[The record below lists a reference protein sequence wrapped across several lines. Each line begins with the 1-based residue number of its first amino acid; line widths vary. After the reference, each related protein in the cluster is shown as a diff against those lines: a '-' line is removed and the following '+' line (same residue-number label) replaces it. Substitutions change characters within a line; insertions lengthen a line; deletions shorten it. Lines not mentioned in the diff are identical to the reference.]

1 MNGDSKPS
9 FSKTWWIL
17 FCISIL
23 AIALITVS
31 LIDSKDLPITIIGAV
46 LGVVMTVFASF
57 ILLKGQS
64 EQQADLVDK
73 QSKLQTELQLKL
85 LKGQSEQQA
94 ELADKQSKLQT
105 ELQLKLTETQNKI
118 EREGEKETE
127 IFKQK
132 LKNYQEFL
140 NALNEYLSTK
150 ERSAKIKLK
159 FQTAALAMHA
169 DYYNLADINLIVKTI
184 IDGNNGEDMDDE
196 HLIPELFNLSKI
208 FRNELYGNPA
218 NDKIPGYE
226 SFENSIASLA
236 QTIENSDVEA
246 DSSEIEAEDAQ
257 EAADDK
263 EESAENWK
271 EYVQGLKGWKVTY
284 KKGNIVLSN
293 EKTPAL
299 IEFKL
304 KSGYYVVASSYGDD
318 KEYPKYLQK
327 DIKTSSRSGANWW
340 RSLNTLRNYRVK
352 SGELVENLSSND
364 AARALVIRWI
374 DRLIPLA
381 DEYTPKND

>member
-17 FCISIL
+17 FSVSIL
-23 AIALITVS
+23 AIALITVA

-57 ILLKGQS
+57 I
-64 EQQADLVDK
+64 
-73 QSKLQTELQLKL
+73 L

-132 LKNYQEFL
+132 LKNYQLFL
-140 NALNEYLSTK
+140 DALNEYLSTK

-169 DYYNLADINLIVKTI
+169 DYYNLAEINLIVKAI

-196 HLIPELFNLSKI
+196 QLIPALFNLSKI
-208 FRNELYGNPA
+208 FRNELYDNLA
-218 NDKIPGYE
+218 NDKPTGYE
-226 SFENSIASLA
+226 RFKETINSLA

-257 EAADDK
+257 EVSDFK
-263 EESAENWK
+263 EESVEKWE
-271 EYVQGLKGWKVTY
+271 EYVQGLKVWKDTY
-284 KKGNIVLSN
+284 KKGNILLSSV
-293 EKTPAL
+293 KTPAVV
-299 IEFKL
+299 EFKL

-327 DIKTSSRSGANWW
+327 DIKTSSRSRANWW

-352 SGELVENLSSND
+352 SGELVENLSTND

-374 DRLIPLA
+374 NRLTSLA
-381 DEYTPKND
+381 DEYTPKNY

>member
-17 FCISIL
+17 FSVSIL
-23 AIALITVS
+23 AIAFVTVA

-64 EQQADLVDK
+64 EQQA
-73 QSKLQTELQLKL
+73 
-85 LKGQSEQQA
+85 

-105 ELQLKLTETQNKI
+105 DLQLKLAETQNEI
-118 EREGEKETE
+118 EQKGEKETE

-132 LKNYQEFL
+132 LKIYQSFL
-140 NALNEYLSTK
+140 DALNEYLSTK

-169 DYYNLADINLIVKTI
+169 AYYNLADINLIVKTI
-184 IDGNNGEDMDDE
+184 IDGNNGEEMDDE
-196 HLIPELFNLSKI
+196 QLIPALFNLSKI
-208 FRNELYGNPA
+208 FRNELYPDH
-218 NDKIPGYE
+218 DKTAGYE
-226 SFENSIASLA
+226 RFENSIVSLA

-263 EESAENWK
+263 EENAENWD

-284 KKGNIVLSN
+284 KKGNIILSS

-327 DIKTSSRSGANWW
+327 DIKASSRSGTNWW

-352 SGELVENLSSND
+352 SGELVENLKSND

-374 DRLIPLA
+374 NRLMPLA

>member
-17 FCISIL
+17 FSVSIL
-23 AIALITVS
+23 AIALITVA

-57 ILLKGQS
+57 I
-64 EQQADLVDK
+64 
-73 QSKLQTELQLKL
+73 L

-132 LKNYQEFL
+132 LTNYQEFL

-169 DYYNLADINLIVKTI
+169 DYYNLADINLIVKAI

-196 HLIPELFNLSKI
+196 QLIPALFNLSKI
-208 FRNELYGNPA
+208 FRNELYGKPA
-218 NDKIPGYE
+218 NDKTPGYE
-226 SFENSIASLA
+226 RFEESIFSLA

-257 EAADDK
+257 EAADVK
-263 EESAENWK
+263 EESAENWE
-271 EYVQGLKGWKVTY
+271 EYVEGLKGWKVTY
-284 KKGNIVLSN
+284 KKGNILLAN
-293 EKTPAL
+293 GKTPAV

-327 DIKTSSRSGANWW
+327 DIKASSRSGSNWW

-352 SGELVENLSSND
+352 SGELVENLSTND

-374 DRLIPLA
+374 DRLTALA
-381 DEYTPKND
+381 DDYNTKND